1 MSNRNQGA
9 IERDKRISKCN
20 YGSRLNYN
28 IEIAI
33 LEKHLIFDNSML
45 LGDSSIYNLID
56 LQSCYNRQLPNFTS
70 IIKESIDIQRE
81 PIKLFIIVLL
91 VFKHFIYTRYSLSFK
106 FYGDQEDPVGET
118 GQGIKL
124 LGDLCHNKSCLIVKI
139 PKSKQLGVIIEALIL
154 KFTL

>member
-33 LEKHLIFDNSML
+33 LEKHLIFDNSIL

-56 LQSCYNRQLPNFTS
+56 L
-70 IIKESIDIQRE
+70 
-81 PIKLFIIVLL
+81 
-91 VFKHFIYTRYSLSFK
+91 
-106 FYGDQEDPVGET
+106 
-118 GQGIKL
+118 
-124 LGDLCHNKSCLIVKI
+124 
-139 PKSKQLGVIIEALIL
+139 
-154 KFTL
+154 